1 MPPVSVE
8 RWLLRES
15 GTAESFGARRQSDFL
30 ERVAASTGGSY
41 RLLEDIG
48 ALPEALAAD
57 NAALTRA
64 ELLPLWNMPLFLP
77 AAAAGQGRGMAA
89 SAEMGSD
96 CDDACRLF
104 ATIVLAG
111 VGGTAVP
118 VAAEVAGV
126 VVAGLGGTPEYADS
140 FADSAALVA
149 GALESLAPGRAA
161 GEPDGGAA
169 GDGSGPATADRPI
182 ERLGAEAGREA
193 ILAAIERQGARD
205 ADTFALVLI
214 GHGSNDGSR
223 LEVQR
228 RRSRSGA
235 GTDLVAALATVRAPR
250 QLVVLGASA
259 SGALLETLAQ
269 PGRVVVT
276 ATKSGGEL
284 NAVRFPAFFAEALDS
299 AVADLDRN
307 EILTVAEAFRHAR
320 RAHPRVLRGAEPARL
335 RARAARRARRPRSFA
350 DRPARGAASGRRR
363 PRRCAALLD
372 TRLSLE
378 RDYRALLGREGR
390 GWHPTTTTPSW
401 RR

>member
-1 MPPVSVE
+1 
-8 RWLLRES
+8 
-15 GTAESFGARRQSDFL
+15 
-30 ERVAASTGGSY
+30 
-41 RLLEDIG
+41 
-48 ALPEALAAD
+48 
-57 NAALTRA
+57 
-64 ELLPLWNMPLFLP
+64 
-77 AAAAGQGRGMAA
+77 MAA
-89 SAEMGSD
+89 SAEMEAIVMMRG
-96 CDDACRLF
+96 RLF

-214 GHGSNDGSR
+214 GHGSSDARGWKFNVAGPDP
-223 LEVQR
+223 
-228 RRSRSGA
+228 SGA
-235 GTDLVAALATVRAPR
+235 DLAAALGTVRAPR

-259 SGALLETLAQ
+259 SGGLLETLAQ

-276 ATKSGGEL
+276 ATKSAGEI

-299 AVADLDRN
+299 AVADIDRN
-307 EILTVAEAFRHAR
+307 EILTVAEAFRHADAR
-320 RAHPRVLRGAEPARL
+320 TREHYEEQNLLASEHARL
-335 RARAARRARRPRSFA
+335 AGEEAGSLAVARLGSLRLAGDDPKV
-350 DRPARGAASGRRR
+350 
-363 PRRCAALLD
+363 AALLD
-372 TRLSLE
+372 TRLTLE
-378 RDYRALLGREGR
+378 RGYRELLAEKDELAPDDYYAELETLMLSIAGLQRAIDRASGWSERGGAGDVEGDEAPDEGR
-390 GWHPTTTTPSW
+390 SNGSGTGLRSGDDAES
-401 RR
+401 